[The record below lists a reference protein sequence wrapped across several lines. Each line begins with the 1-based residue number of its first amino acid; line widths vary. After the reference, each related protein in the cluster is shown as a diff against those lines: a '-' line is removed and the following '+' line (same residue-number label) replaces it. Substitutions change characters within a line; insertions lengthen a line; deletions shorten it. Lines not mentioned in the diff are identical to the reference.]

1 MCKLGIREQIA
12 CEQAPVA
19 GSPTV
24 ACSQARN
31 KWGGGGGEEEGEG
44 GGGKLNIISR

>member
-31 KWGGGGGEEEGEG
+31 KWGGGGGGGRRGRG
-44 GGGKLNIISR
+44 GG